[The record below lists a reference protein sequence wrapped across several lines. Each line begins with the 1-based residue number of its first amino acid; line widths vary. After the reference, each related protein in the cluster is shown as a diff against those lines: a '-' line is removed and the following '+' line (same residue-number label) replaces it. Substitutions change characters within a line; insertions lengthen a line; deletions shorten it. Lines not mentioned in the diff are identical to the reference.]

1 MDISKHYNFYPFVID
16 ALKRS
21 GGSSTNEELIE
32 AIVNLA
38 ALTDQQT
45 SLLHGDGPRTEVDY
59 KIAWAKT
66 YLKNAGFLENS
77 ARGVWRLTEKAKSE
91 PLPSYEEINRLGR
104 GGQKPPEN
112 LSDGASDQVSPQEG
126 DGWVEELTDKL
137 MDLSPSGFEQLCQRL
152 LREKGFSKV
161 EVTGRSG
168 GGGIDG
174 VGTLKLSLL
183 SFRVFFQ
190 SKRYRGSVG
199 PSEIRDFRGA
209 MSGRADKGIF
219 LTTGNFT
226 KGARQEA
233 NRDGA
238 DPVELLDGED
248 ICLLMRELM
257 LRVRKEEVIAIDYDW
272 FDEYL

>member
-1 MDISKHYNFYPFVID
+1 M
-16 ALKRS
+16 
-21 GGSSTNEELIE
+21 
-32 AIVNLA
+32 
-38 ALTDQQT
+38 
-45 SLLHGDGPRTEVDY
+45 
-59 KIAWAKT
+59 
-66 YLKNAGFLENS
+66 AGV
-77 ARGVWRLTEKAKSE
+77 R
-91 PLPSYEEINRLGR
+91 
-104 GGQKPPEN
+104 QKPSKN
-112 LSDGASDQVSPQEG
+112 LSDDF
-126 DGWVEELTDKL
+126 VEKVKLSERDDWIDELTNKL
-137 MDLSPSGFEQLCQRL
+137 MELSPSGFEQLCQRI

-168 GGGIDG
+168 DGGIDG

-226 KGARQEA
+226 KGAKQEA

-238 DPVELLDGED
+238 EPVELLDGED

-257 LRVRKEEVIAIDYDW
+257 LGVTREEIITIDHNW
-272 FDEYL
+272 FEEYL

>member
-21 GGSSTNEELIE
+21 GGSSTNDELIE
-32 AIVNLA
+32 SIANLA

-104 GGQKPPEN
+104 GGQRSSGS
-112 LSDGASDQVSPQEG
+112 LSDGSIGQVNSSEEN
-126 DGWVEELTDKL
+126 DWVEELTDKL
-137 MDLSPSGFEQLCQRL
+137 MELSPSGFEQLCQRL

-161 EVTGRSG
+161 EVIGRSG
-168 GGGIDG
+168 DGGIDG

-226 KGARQEA
+226 KVARQEA

-257 LRVRKEEVIAIDYDW
+257 LGVRKEEVIAIDHEW
-272 FDEYL
+272 FEEYL

>member
-1 MDISKHYNFYPFVID
+1 MYISKHYSFYPFVLD

-21 GGSSTNEELIE
+21 GGSATNEELIE
-32 AIVNLA
+32 SITNLA
-38 ALTDQQT
+38 ALTDEQT
-45 SLLHGDGPRTEVDY
+45 SLLHGEGPRTEVDY

-77 ARGVWRLTEKAKSE
+77 SRGVWRLTDKAKNE
-91 PLPSYEEINRLGR
+91 ILPSFEEINRLGR
-104 GGQKPPEN
+104 GTPKPSKN
-112 LSDGASDQVSPQEG
+112 LSDDF
-126 DGWVEELTDKL
+126 VEKVKLSERDDWIDELTNKL
-137 MDLSPSGFEQLCQRL
+137 MELSPSGFEQLCQRI

-168 GGGIDG
+168 DGGIDG

-226 KGARQEA
+226 KGAKQEA

-238 DPVELLDGED
+238 EPVELLDGED

-257 LRVRKEEVIAIDYDW
+257 LGVTREEIITIDHNW
-272 FDEYL
+272 FEEYL

>member
-1 MDISKHYNFYPFVID
+1 M
-16 ALKRS
+16 
-21 GGSSTNEELIE
+21 
-32 AIVNLA
+32 
-38 ALTDQQT
+38 
-45 SLLHGDGPRTEVDY
+45 HGEGPRTEVDY

-77 ARGVWRLTEKAKSE
+77 SRGVWRLTDKAKNE
-91 PLPSYEEINRLGR
+91 ILPSFEEINRLGR
-104 GGQKPPEN
+104 GTSKPSKN
-112 LSDGASDQVSPQEG
+112 LSDDF
-126 DGWVEELTDKL
+126 VEEVKLSERDDWIDELTNKL
-137 MDLSPSGFEQLCQRL
+137 MELSPSGFEQLCQRI

-168 GGGIDG
+168 DGGIDG

-226 KGARQEA
+226 KGAKQEA

-238 DPVELLDGED
+238 EPVELLDGED

-257 LRVRKEEVIAIDYDW
+257 LGVTREEIITIDHNW
-272 FDEYL
+272 FEEYL